1 MVAAEHVEVARA
13 LRLGLRVE
21 QRAHLVEGERA
32 GGAVVLVAQVEVLE
46 ADEHDAA
53 VDEGEADVALQA
65 TIMARRG
72 REPATG
78 RAIAA

>member
-1 MVAAEHVEVARA
+1 MAAQDVEVARA

-21 QRAHLVEGERA
+21 QRLHLIQRERA
-32 GGAVVLVAQVEVLE
+32 GGAVVLVAQVKVLE

-65 TIMARRG
+65 TIMASRDG
-72 REPATG
+72 SPAAG
-78 RAIAA
+78 